1 MIILKYKTKYI
12 KHDATWKINSESIE
26 KIQEIDYNKI
36 TENIKKYDFVESE
49 FTKYGRMIIKLTKLY
64 NNKKTII
71 SFKFL

>member
-1 MIILKYKTKYI
+1 MIILKYKSEYI

-26 KIQEIDYNKI
+26 KIKEIDYNKL
-36 TENIKKYDFVESE
+36 TEDIKQYDFVESE
-49 FTKYGRMIIKLTKLY
+49 FTKYGRMITKLTKLY

>member
-1 MIILKYKTKYI
+1 MIILKYKNEYI

-26 KIQEIDYNKI
+26 KIKEIDYNKL
-36 TENIKKYDFVESE
+36 TEDIKKYDFVESE
-49 FTKYGRMIIKLTKLY
+49 FTKYGRMITKLTKLY